1 MRLLLILGAVVA
13 GVTTSAQELPKG
25 GGREQV
31 AARCLTCHE
40 SDLIA
45 QQRLSAAGWGR
56 EVDKM
61 IRWGAAV
68 DSSEREAIVA
78 YLAAGFAPGRTSN
91 ADVATAPAEQTY
103 KRACLVCH
111 EADLVEAQRLGTPG
125 WTREVDKMIRWGA
138 TVSDAEKQG
147 LVDYLALRFPAR

>member
-1 MRLLLILGAVVA
+1 VRLLLVLAAVAA

-25 GGREQV
+25 TGREQV

-45 QQRLSAAGWGR
+45 QQRLSPAGWGR

-68 DSSEREAIVA
+68 DSTEREAIVA
-78 YLAAGFAPGRTSN
+78 YLAAAFPAARHTN
-91 ADVATAPAEQTY
+91 VEVATPAGETY
-103 KRACLVCH
+103 RRACLVCH

-138 TVSDAEKQG
+138 SVSDAEKQG

>member
-1 MRLLLILGAVVA
+1 MRSLLIVAAVIAGA
-13 GVTTSAQELPKG
+13 TTSAQELPKG
-25 GGREQV
+25 DGRDLV

-45 QQRLSAAGWGR
+45 QQRLSPAAWGR

-68 DSSEREAIVA
+68 EGSDRDAIVA
-78 YLAAGFAPGRTSN
+78 YLAGRFSPAGATD
-91 ADVATAPAEQTY
+91 ADAATAPADATY

-111 EADLVEAQRLGTPG
+111 EADLIEAQRLATPG

-138 TVSDAEKQG
+138 IVSDPEKQ
-147 LVDYLALRFPAR
+147 LLIDYLALRFPAR

>member
-1 MRLLLILGAVVA
+1 VRLLLILAAVIAGA
-13 GVTTSAQELPKG
+13 TTSAQDLPNG
-25 GGREQV
+25 NGREQV
-31 AARCLTCHE
+31 ATRCLTCHD

-45 QQRLSAAGWGR
+45 QQRLSPAGWGR

-68 DSSEREAIVA
+68 ESSERDAIVA
-78 YLAAGFAPGRTSN
+78 YLAAGFPPGRTTD
-91 ADVATAPAEQTY
+91 ADVANAPAEGTY

-138 TVSDAEKQG
+138 TVSDAEKAP

>member
-1 MRLLLILGAVVA
+1 VRLLLVLAAVA
-13 GVTTSAQELPKG
+13 AAVTTSAQELPQG
-25 GGREQV
+25 TGREQV
-31 AARCLTCHE
+31 AGRCLTCHE

-45 QQRLSAAGWGR
+45 QQRLSPAGWGR

-61 IRWGAAV
+61 IRWGATV

-78 YLAAGFAPGRTSN
+78 YLAAGFPSARPTN
-91 ADVATAPAEQTY
+91 VEVATAAGEQTY

-138 TVSDAEKQG
+138 TVSDADKQA